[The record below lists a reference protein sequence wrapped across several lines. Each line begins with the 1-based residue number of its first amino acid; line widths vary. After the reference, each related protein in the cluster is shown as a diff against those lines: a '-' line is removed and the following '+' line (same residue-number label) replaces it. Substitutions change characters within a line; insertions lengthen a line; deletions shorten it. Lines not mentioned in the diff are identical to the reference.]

1 TIESR
6 KEKEKELQKVRDDI
20 TKKGDILSKLEASLP
35 YRTVEGLDRALK
47 NLEYQLQHKKLTSR
61 EENRLVREIETLKRS
76 WSLVREYDRKKKD
89 IKADKDSKSKLQD
102 EKDKYFNHVSDLKKQ
117 EEVIKQRLSTVK
129 RKEDEAW
136 ARYREGGERRDQ
148 LKTEIDLLYENKRQA
163 YTIHKQDQEKYKKH
177 MKEYREGEK
186 KRTEEARKA
195 RHAERIKLQREYDES
210 REPYLEERQT
220 CAALIKYLQSYI
232 PQEDEANL
240 NTAAKVRHSTESL
253 YQKDHLEGEFTVL
266 RRKGD
271 SDDEGGVSQLSGRR
285 KKGRRQRRHS
295 GHSKSLRHSHQVFSQ
310 FLSMKMDAPPTMA
323 EVVETLV
330 KLRSKLDYLEKLAK
344 DEKLQSEVGSSH
356 GSDFTMSSDYSTGT
370 NELSQDHQLI
380 EDDEL
385 IPEGGDEEVDDSR
398 FLQSDASKD
407 DGIHSLSSSSTVNDL
422 ESNHDTPFVSLD
434 PSEEPNDDTQK
445 SGYPGS
451 RQDEGLADIKDSRS
465 GQNEINDQKSVTEE
479 DLVENTINSE
489 KLNGFKEGEIIAKV
503 RESGEFLS
511 SDVKHIHESME
522 NCSLVDGT
530 PSIEVD
536 GPLLNGGECNSNNSN
551 ARSNGSS
558 KTQTVEYLRTL
569 SDTIN
574 QNDVVVV
581 KPELI
586 TDFRSRF

>member
-1 TIESR
+1 ARPKTMRPPNKKKFEEGQDALLEKIRIKEAELKSLGKPSKESSPEATEERNKLNAKLKAIRGEKFQTIESR

-102 EKDKYFNHVSDLKKQ
+102 EKD
-117 EEVIKQRLSTVK
+117 
-129 RKEDEAW
+129 
-136 ARYREGGERRDQ
+136 
-148 LKTEIDLLYENKRQA
+148 NKRQA

-210 REPYLEERQT
+210 REPYLEELQT

-385 IPEGGDEEVDDSR
+385 IPEGATRKAERRHPKER
-398 FLQSDASKD
+398 LPR
-407 DGIHSLSSSSTVNDL
+407 L
-422 ESNHDTPFVSLD
+422 ET
-434 PSEEPNDDTQK
+434 
-445 SGYPGS
+445 G
-451 RQDEGLADIKDSRS
+451 RGLADIKDSRS

-511 SDVKHIHESME
+511 SDVKHIHKSME

-581 KPELI
+581 KP
-586 TDFRSRF
+586 S